1 MLARSL
7 CLVTATLLLAGSAE
21 AQRAGKRAKAKP
33 KAAYHAVKIRQ
44 PLKPVRIAPKV
55 HKLAF
60 IKSLK
65 ADNAAL
71 KRGLTDYRSVRLRIR
86 DLRKTSPHLE
96 VRPLIKTKSFI
107 VDKLVLKSAK
117 TTTTKPK
124 ILIVGGV
131 HAGSETIGVEAALQ
145 VAEHLGK
152 NPAILEH
159 FDITIIPLVNPTG
172 LMRGDATK
180 SKNGTPGRYT
190 SDGVDINRS
199 FGAGRWTP
207 ESKAMAD
214 LMKTERFHAILDL
227 HGAGSHRDGFF
238 IIKGTDDG
246 GIASRF
252 TSQAQG
258 VPLLTREGAGTTYNF
273 NTPGVVTSSNEGTL
287 KQFGVSI
294 GTRHSYTF
302 EAPGKLSAEKQ
313 IAGTLSLVNSALNA
327 LRP

>member
-7 CLVTATLLLAGSAE
+7 CLATAALLLAGSAE
-21 AQRAGKRAKAKP
+21 AQRTSPRAKP

-44 PLKPVRIAPKV
+44 PKTPVRIAPKV

-65 ADNAAL
+65 ADKATL

-86 DLRKTSPHLE
+86 DLRKSAPHLE

-107 VDKLVLKSAK
+107 VDKLVLTSTKSS
-117 TTTTKPK
+117 TGTKPK

-159 FDITIIPLVNPTG
+159 FDITIVPLVNPTG
-172 LMRGDATK
+172 LMRVDATK

-207 ESKAMAD
+207 ESKAMAT

-258 VPLLTREGAGTTYNF
+258 VPLLTREGAGKTYSF
-273 NTPGVVTSSNEGTL
+273 NAPGVVTSSNEGTL

-313 IAGTLSLVNSALNA
+313 VSGTLSLVTSALNA